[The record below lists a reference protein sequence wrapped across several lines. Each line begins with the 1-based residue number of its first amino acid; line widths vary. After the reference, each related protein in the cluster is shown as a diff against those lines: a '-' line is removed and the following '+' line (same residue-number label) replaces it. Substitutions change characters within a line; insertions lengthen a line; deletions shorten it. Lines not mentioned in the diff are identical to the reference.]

1 MSSDQRLAKR
11 QRFRLTPQARVAI
24 CAWLL
29 LMAAC
34 TPAAPA
40 RVRIATT
47 TSVHNSGLLG
57 YLEPAFKQAS
67 GFELLIQATGSG
79 RALLLLERRDVDV
92 VISHAPKTEQR
103 LLAKH
108 SEWSYRKFAYNRF
121 IVVGP
126 SSDPAG
132 LRSARDVTDAFRR
145 IVDSGAAFVSRGD
158 ESGTHERENSFWDL
172 VDKRPS
178 RERLIISGR
187 GMAQALR
194 HADQANAYTL
204 TDEPTYWQLEGELEL
219 VPLFT
224 GDERLLNTYAVIAD
238 RSTRVAAVFQDWLV
252 SEAGR
257 QIVGR
262 FTIDRKRAYEIWPR
276 GCADDTPPSTP
287 CRSR

>member
-1 MSSDQRLAKR
+1 M
-11 QRFRLTPQARVAI
+11 AI

-29 LMAAC
+29 VIAAC

-57 YLEPAFKQAS
+57 YLEPAFRQAP
-67 GFELLIQATGSG
+67 GFELLIQPTGSG
-79 RALLLLERRDVDV
+79 RALLLLERREVDI
-92 VISHAPKTEQR
+92 VISHAPNTEQR

-108 SEWSYRKFAYNRF
+108 PEWSYRKLAYNRF

-126 SSDPAG
+126 SSDPAR
-132 LRSARDVTDAFRR
+132 LRSARDVIDTFRR

-158 ESGTHERENSFWDL
+158 ESGTHERENSFWEL
-172 VDKRPS
+172 AGKRPS
-178 RERLIISGR
+178 SERMIVSGR

-204 TDEPTYWQLEGELEL
+204 TDEPTYWQLESELEL

-224 GDERLLNTYAVIAD
+224 DDERLLNTYAVIAD
-238 RSTRVAAVFQDWLV
+238 RSTGGAAVFQDWLV
-252 SEAGR
+252 SDAGR
-257 QIVGR
+257 QIISR
-262 FTIDRKRAYEIWPR
+262 FTIGRKSAYLIWPL
-276 GCADDTPPSTP
+276 GCADDSPRSTP
-287 CRSR
+287 CRSP

>member
-1 MSSDQRLAKR
+1 MSSDKRLAKKR
-11 QRFRLTPQARVAI
+11 RFRLRLLAWVAI

-29 LMAAC
+29 VIAAC
-34 TPAAPA
+34 TPATPG

-57 YLEPAFKQAS
+57 YLAPAFKQAS

-92 VISHAPKTEQR
+92 VISHAPNTEQR
-103 LLAKH
+103 MLAEH
-108 SEWSYRKFAYNRF
+108 PEWSYRKFAYNRF

-126 SSDPAG
+126 SSDPAV
-132 LRSARDVTDAFRR
+132 LRSARDVSDAFRR
-145 IVDSGAAFVSRGD
+145 IEDSSAVFVSRGD

-172 VDKRPS
+172 VGNRPS
-178 RERLIISGR
+178 SDRLIVSGR

-204 TDEPTYWQLEGELEL
+204 TDEPTYWQLESELEL

-224 GDERLLNTYAVIAD
+224 DDDRLLNTYAVIAD
-238 RSTRVAAVFQDWLV
+238 RSTDVAAVFQDWLV

-257 QIVGR
+257 QIVSR
-262 FTIDRKRAYEIWPR
+262 FTIGRKRAYEIWPL
-276 GCADDTPPSTP
+276 GCADITPPSTP
-287 CRSR
+287 CQSP